1 MELEKL
7 RKKINE
13 VDDGILKLLA
23 LRAKVVSK
31 IGKQKKSKV
40 NVVDLDRE
48 QNIIERLVNK
58 ANKNYS
64 KDTIIRIW
72 REIFQASSKLQI
84 DKKSIIETKR
94 SIDNIKI
101 YKGGKS
107 FIAGKKKI
115 LKLSSNESSLG
126 ASPNIQKINYK
137 NISQRFHRYPEVNGK
152 TLRKEI
158 AKLHK
163 INSEQIVLGCGSD
176 EVLLFAALSFCKDGD
191 EIIQAQHGFEM
202 YPIFANIV
210 GAVTKYAKEDK
221 NYKIS
226 VESICEQITDSTK
239 LIFIAN
245 PNNPTGN
252 YLSKDEIIRLMKS
265 IPKNIIVVLDGAYT
279 EYVTNK
285 DFDNSFSLLKKFNNI
300 IFTRTFSKSYGLA
313 GLRIGWCYSSPSIVD
328 ILNKVKGPFN
338 TGLVS
343 QEIAISALKDQKHIN
358 QIVKSNIEVKK
369 WFEKELKKLNI
380 VSKPSVANFSFI
392 ETTKKHA
399 KKIASHLLSDGI
411 VIRQLDSYNLP
422 HCLRITI
429 GTKKEMEL
437 VIKSLKK
444 LL

>member
-1 MELEKL
+1 MNEILKKTTLFPSNTISEGMEKL
-7 RKKINE
+7 
-13 VDDGILKLLA
+13 
-23 LRAKVVSK
+23 
-31 IGKQKKSKV
+31 
-40 NVVDLDRE
+40 DL
-48 QNIIERLVNK
+48 
-58 ANKNYS
+58 YG
-64 KDTIIRIW
+64 
-72 REIFQASSKLQI
+72 LQI
-84 DKKSIIETKR
+84 IILIDKEFNLIGTVTDGDIR
-94 SIDNIKI
+94 
-101 YKGGKS
+101 KGLMKG
-107 FIAGKKKI
+107 I
-115 LKLSSNESSLG
+115 KLSNKIIKVANLKPKFVNE
-126 ASPNIQKINYK
+126 N
-137 NISQRFHRYPEVNGK
+137 
-152 TLRKEI
+152 T
-158 AKLHK
+158 
-163 INSEQIVLGCGSD
+163 
-176 EVLLFAALSFCKDGD
+176 
-191 EIIQAQHGFEM
+191 
-202 YPIFANIV
+202 
-210 GAVTKYAKEDK
+210 
-221 NYKIS
+221 
-226 VESICEQITDSTK
+226 
-239 LIFIAN
+239 
-245 PNNPTGN
+245 
-252 YLSKDEIIRLMKS
+252 SKDEIIRLMKS